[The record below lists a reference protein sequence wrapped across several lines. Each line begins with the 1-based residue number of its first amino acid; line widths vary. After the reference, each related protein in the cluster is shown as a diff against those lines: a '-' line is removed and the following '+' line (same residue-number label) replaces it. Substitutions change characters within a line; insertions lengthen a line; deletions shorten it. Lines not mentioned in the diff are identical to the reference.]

1 MVGTLLTTSLN
12 DYGWTSPWRFSG
24 EEGAGH
30 AFRLQHIVSST
41 GDGALEMAAP
51 GALERDF
58 PPIERGILRIEL
70 RVQLEKAGID
80 IADEETSVLKVYA
93 GDADDNWAFRWHYP
107 FAWPEVGGNVFPR
120 FYVIDGRGTRRKGLE
135 PTLVETLPKRW
146 YEIVTILHLATRTW
160 EFRVDKTPFDARNL
174 LGHELTWWQVASEH
188 PRVCKLRLTSATQG
202 KNWIDHIAIWH
213 DDNLL
218 ARTDFT
224 RDEGYRIGRSVV
236 G

>member
-80 IADEETSVLKVYA
+80 IADAETSVLKVYA

-120 FYVIDGRGTRRKGLE
+120 FYVIDGRG
-135 PTLVETLPKRW
+135 
-146 YEIVTILHLATRTW
+146 
-160 EFRVDKTPFDARNL
+160 RVAYRANWADAREL
-174 LGHELTWWQVASEH
+174 QRVLERQREIGRRRSAGEHLGIVRWSEEIN
-188 PRVCKLRLTSATQG
+188 PALADDPDQEFT
-202 KNWIDHIAIWH
+202 IAINVWEQAE
-213 DDNLL
+213 NYGEPERFLGPER
-218 ARTDFT
+218 AEQYRA
-224 RDEGYRIGRSVV
+224 GYERATGRRSIRPPDSLD
-236 G
+236 GRA